1 MRVHESAHRLKGR
14 RKDRK
19 RKVYEYHRIRTFRGV
34 RIGDELGRVRASRL
48 MDSSASASMA
58 MVWSLKYVHNCY
70 PTSHKVV
77 CLTYFDPSRESLGR
91 MIAPSVLR
99 SYHFLASKACSV
111 QTRR

>member
-19 RKVYEYHRIRTFRGV
+19 RKAYHRIRTFRGV

-58 MVWSLKYVHNCY
+58 MVC
-70 PTSHKVV
+70 P
-77 CLTYFDPSRESLGR
+77 
-91 MIAPSVLR
+91 
-99 SYHFLASKACSV
+99 
-111 QTRR
+111 